1 MRKQTTVS
9 DSPLI
14 SLLLDHQAAEERAG
28 EEKASAPPTEA
39 LLSPS
44 PSLSPNSD
52 MGVVISVANHKGG
65 VGKTTTTVNLGA
77 ALGRLGMKVLL
88 VDADPQAN
96 ATRALGLKKPEK
108 SLYQVLAF
116 QDDIRTA
123 VHGGSDFDLI
133 PSSVHLAGFEKNNDV
148 GKEFILQEAL
158 ASVREHYDFILI
170 DCPPSLGALTI
181 SALTASNYAVIPLQS
196 EFLALQGMTDFIKIL
211 RTVKT
216 RMNKELDLL
225 GIVVTQF
232 DHRKV
237 LHRDIYE
244 HALQSY
250 GEAMFGTMIRGNIAL
265 AESQSVGQHIFEY
278 DASCNGATDYL
289 DLANEI
295 LRRLNIQISVT
306 S

>member
-1 MRKQTTVS
+1 
-9 DSPLI
+9 
-14 SLLLDHQAAEERAG
+14 
-28 EEKASAPPTEA
+28 
-39 LLSPS
+39 
-44 PSLSPNSD
+44 
-52 MGVVISVANHKGG
+52 MGIVISVANHKGG
-65 VGKTTTTVNLGA
+65 VGKTTTTINLGA
-77 ALGRLGMKVLL
+77 ALGRLGTRVLII
-88 VDADPQAN
+88 DSDPQAN

-123 VHGGSDFDLI
+123 VHEGNEFDLI
-133 PSSVHLAGFEKNNDV
+133 PSSVHLASFEKNNEV

-158 ASVREHYDFILI
+158 LAIRDHYDFILI

-181 SALTASNYAVIPLQS
+181 TALTASDYAVIPLQS

-232 DHRKV
+232 DYRKN

-244 HALQSY
+244 HAVQSY
-250 GEAMFGTMIRGNIAL
+250 GDAMFKTMIRGNVAL
-265 AESQSVGQHIFEY
+265 AESQTLGQHIFEY
-278 DASCNGATDYL
+278 DATCNGATDYL
-289 DLANEI
+289 DLAQEI
-295 LRRLNIQISVT
+295 LGRLNIQIPVT